1 MVARIYQPAR
11 TAMQSGQ
18 AKTKEWVF
26 EYDPAS
32 PREIEPLMGW
42 TSSSDTLSQVRI
54 FFETMEEA
62 VAFAKE
68 NGIPYQVFLPNKRDL
83 IKKSYAE
90 NFRYGRVGSWTH

>member
-1 MVARIYQPAR
+1 
-11 TAMQSGQ
+11 MQSGQ

-26 EYDPAS
+26 EFDPAS

-68 NGIPYQVFLPNKRDL
+68 NGIPYQVFPSHKRDL